1 MGIYLFYVANILR
14 SRCRRPRLHLTQRL
28 GHKSYRSRFNA
39 WADIRIAAM
48 KYENFTTFD
57 VVVKDAIATVT
68 FDFGT
73 VNVQGQEMLA
83 DLNSL
88 AMRLERDRETKVVV
102 FQSANPEIWVCHYDT
117 ELLKD
122 MSTEAVSRDEAQL
135 LDLQS
140 VCERISKVPQAT
152 IAKLEGFARGGGH
165 ELALALDMRFAA
177 RGKFKFMQMEVG
189 MGILPCGGG
198 ASRMARQTGLGRA
211 LEIILSARD
220 FGADEAEAMGT
231 INKALNPDEI
241 GAYVDDL
248 AKRIAQFPAESINA
262 CKQMVYE
269 SIDKPINEAL
279 KAEAY
284 WLYQATSKTAAI
296 KRFTIADEQGLEHE
310 IQNQRNWNELV
321 MKVQEINN

>member
-1 MGIYLFYVANILR
+1 
-14 SRCRRPRLHLTQRL
+14 
-28 GHKSYRSRFNA
+28 
-39 WADIRIAAM
+39 M
-48 KYENFTTFD
+48 KYEGFTTFSAVQD
-57 VVVKDAIATVT
+57 GGILTVT
-68 FDFGT
+68 FEFGT

-88 AMRLERDRETKVVV
+88 AMRLERDRKTKVVV

-122 MSTEAVSRDEAQL
+122 MSDEAVSREDVQL

-198 ASRMARQTGLGRA
+198 ASRMARQAGLGRA

-220 FGADEAEAMGT
+220 FDADEAEKYGT
-231 INKALNPDEI
+231 INRALEPDEI
-241 GAYVDDL
+241 GEYVDTL

-262 CKQMVYE
+262 CKQAVYE
-269 SIDKPINEAL
+269 SIDKPIGEAL

-284 WLYQATSKTAAI
+284 WLYQATSKTPAL
-296 KRFTIADEQGLEHE
+296 KRFTLADEQGLEHDIE
-310 IQNQRNWNELV
+310 NQRNWNELV
-321 MKVQEINN
+321 MNVQDIN

>member
-1 MGIYLFYVANILR
+1 
-14 SRCRRPRLHLTQRL
+14 
-28 GHKSYRSRFNA
+28 
-39 WADIRIAAM
+39 M
-48 KYENFTTFD
+48 KYEGFTTFNVEQND
-57 VVVKDAIATVT
+57 GIATVT

-88 AMRLERDRETKVVV
+88 AMRLECDRETKVVI

-122 MSTEAVSRDEAQL
+122 MSDEAVSRDEAEL
-135 LDLQS
+135 LDLQA

-165 ELALALDMRFAA
+165 ELALALDMRFAV

-220 FGADEAEAMGT
+220 FDADEAEAMGT
-231 INKALNPDEI
+231 INRAFDTSEDI
-241 GAYVDDL
+241 TAYVDTL
-248 AKRIAQFPAESINA
+248 AKRISKFPAESINA

-269 SIDKPINEAL
+269 SIDKPIDDAL

-284 WLYQATSKTAAI
+284 WLYQATSKTPAL
-296 KRFTIADEQGLEHE
+296 KRFTIADEQGLEHDIE
-310 IQNQRNWNELV
+310 NQRNWNDLV
-321 MKVQEINN
+321 MQVQDIN

>member
-1 MGIYLFYVANILR
+1 
-14 SRCRRPRLHLTQRL
+14 
-28 GHKSYRSRFNA
+28 
-39 WADIRIAAM
+39 M
-48 KYENFTTFD
+48 KYDNFTTFD
-57 VVVKDAIATVT
+57 VKVENAIATVT

-88 AMRLERDRETKVVV
+88 AMRLERDRDTKVVV

-122 MSTEAVSRDEAQL
+122 MSTEAVSRGEAEL
-135 LDLQS
+135 LDLQA

-220 FGADEAEAMGT
+220 FDADEAEAMGT
-231 INKALNPDEI
+231 INKALEPDEI
-241 GAYVDDL
+241 GDYVDNL
-248 AKRIAQFPAESINA
+248 AQRIAQFPAESINA

-269 SIDKPINEAL
+269 SIDRPIQDAL

-284 WLYQATSKTAAI
+284 WLYQATSKTPAV
-296 KRFTIADEQGLEHE
+296 KRFAIADEQGLEHDIE
-310 IQNQRNWNELV
+310 NQRNWPDLV
-321 MKVQEINN
+321 MKVQEIN

>member
-1 MGIYLFYVANILR
+1 
-14 SRCRRPRLHLTQRL
+14 
-28 GHKSYRSRFNA
+28 
-39 WADIRIAAM
+39 M
-48 KYENFTTFD
+48 KYEGFTTFSA
-57 VVVKDAIATVT
+57 VQNGGILTVT
-68 FDFGT
+68 FDFGS

-88 AMRLERDRETKVVV
+88 AMRLERDRNTKVVV

-122 MSTEAVSRDEAQL
+122 MPDEAVTREEAKL
-135 LDLQS
+135 LDLQT

-177 RGKFKFMQMEVG
+177 SGKFKFMQMEVG

-198 ASRMARQTGLGRA
+198 ASRMARQTGLGKA

-220 FGADEAEAMGT
+220 FDADEAEKLGT
-231 INKALNPDEI
+231 INRALDPDEI
-241 GAYVDDL
+241 DEYVDTL

-262 CKQMVYE
+262 CKQAVYE
-269 SIDKPINEAL
+269 SIDKPIDEAL

-284 WLYQATSKTAAI
+284 WLYQATSKTPAL
-296 KRFTIADEQGLEHE
+296 KRFTVADEQGLEHDIE
-310 IQNQRNWNELV
+310 NQRNWNDLV
-321 MKVQEINN
+321 ISVQDIN

>member
-1 MGIYLFYVANILR
+1 MN
-14 SRCRRPRLHLTQRL
+14 
-28 GHKSYRSRFNA
+28 
-39 WADIRIAAM
+39 
-48 KYENFTTFD
+48 YENFQTFT
-57 VVVKDAIATVT
+57 VKVQGGIATVT
-68 FDFGT
+68 FDFGA

-122 MSTEAVSRDEAQL
+122 MSDEAVSREDAQL
-135 LDLQS
+135 LDLQA

-220 FGADEAEAMGT
+220 FDADEAEAMGT
-231 INKALNPDEI
+231 INKALEPDEI
-241 GAYVDDL
+241 DAYVDNL
-248 AKRIAQFPAESINA
+248 AERIAQFPAESINA

-269 SIDKPINEAL
+269 SIDKPIDEAL
-279 KAEAY
+279 RAEAY
-284 WLYQATSKTAAI
+284 WLYQATSKTPAI
-296 KRFTIADEQGLEHE
+296 KRFALADEQGLEHDLE
-310 IQNQRNWNELV
+310 NQRNWNELV
-321 MKVQEINN
+321 MKVQAIN

>member
-1 MGIYLFYVANILR
+1 M
-14 SRCRRPRLHLTQRL
+14 L
-28 GHKSYRSRFNA
+28 GEFE
-39 WADIRIAAM
+39 M
-48 KYENFTTFD
+48 KYEGFKTFKAVAD
-57 VVVKDAIATVT
+57 NGKLIVT
-68 FDFGT
+68 FDFGS
-73 VNVQGQEMLA
+73 VNVQGQEMLE

-88 AMRLERDRETKVVV
+88 AMRLERDRNTKVVV

-122 MSTEAVSRDEAQL
+122 MSTEAVAREDAKL

-140 VCERISKVPQAT
+140 VCERISRVPQAT

-177 RGKFKFMQMEVG
+177 RGKYKFMQMEVG

-220 FGADEAEAMGT
+220 FDADEAQAYGT
-231 INKALNPDEI
+231 INKALDPDEI
-241 GAYVDDL
+241 GDYVDNL
-248 AKRIAQFPAESINA
+248 ANRIARFPAEAINA
-262 CKQMVYE
+262 CKQTVYE
-269 SIDKPINEAL
+269 SIDKPIEEAL

-284 WLYQATSKTAAI
+284 WLYQATSKTPAI
-296 KRFTIADEQGLEHE
+296 KRFTTADEQGLEHNIE
-310 IQNQRNWNELV
+310 NQRNWNELV
-321 MKVQEINN
+321 MKVQDIN